1 MARLEGTCVYC
12 GAFGTIH
19 MDHVPPKNLFEAQ
32 AQSQLLTVPA
42 CRSCNNSASK
52 DDEYFLVVMALRS
65 DATLRPEHPNLWQK
79 ALRLLRR
86 DRAAGFRKRV
96 VADVKFVQPVTP
108 TGLVLPRALSIPVE
122 PFRVIGTVVRIVKG
136 LYYHETE
143 RRFPET
149 HQVIPY
155 DMLAYQQAR
164 FERLRDAALIFE
176 LAGELQKTPLKRV
189 GRVFAYQWDSD
200 PKQPANTRW
209 LLNFFEGIRFVGLTL
224 PTGANLL
231 EDRHD

>member
-1 MARLEGTCVYC
+1 MLPLHLDGLRRGLARYISYLLISIYKAVTPPFGGVIHGLTMARLEGTCVYC

-86 DRAAGFRKRV
+86 DRAAGDALRFT
-96 VADVKFVQPVTP
+96 AF
-108 TGLVLPRALSIPVE
+108 LPLILKAGNILMTTIP
-122 PFRVIGTVVRIVKG
+122 PI
-136 LYYHETE
+136 
-143 RRFPET
+143 
-149 HQVIPY
+149 
-155 DMLAYQQAR
+155 
-164 FERLRDAALIFE
+164 LRN
-176 LAGELQKTPLKRV
+176 V
-189 GRVFAYQWDSD
+189 
-200 PKQPANTRW
+200 
-209 LLNFFEGIRFVGLTL
+209 
-224 PTGANLL
+224 
-231 EDRHD
+231 

>member
-1 MARLEGTCVYC
+1 
-12 GAFGTIH
+12 
-19 MDHVPPKNLFEAQ
+19 MDHVPPKNLFEPQ
-32 AQSQLLTVPA
+32 AQSQLLTVPS
-42 CRSCNNSASK
+42 CRGCNNSASK

-86 DRAAGFRKRV
+86 DRATGFRKRV
-96 VADVKFVQPVTP
+96 VSDLKFVQPVTP
-108 TGLVLPRALSIPVE
+108 TGLILPRVLSIPVE
-122 PFRVIGTVVRIVKG
+122 PYRVVGTVVRIVKG
-136 LYYHETE
+136 LYYHETK

-149 HQVIPY
+149 HHIIPY
-155 DMLAYQQAR
+155 DMLAYQQAP
-164 FERLRDAALIFE
+164 FERLRDAAQIFE
-176 LAGELQKTPLKRV
+176 LAGKLQKTPLKRV

-209 LLNFFEGIRFVGLTL
+209 LLNFFEGIRFVCLTL

-231 EDRHD
+231 EDSHD